1 MGLDKEMVNVFNDL
15 EGRKVVDR
23 RDACIEN
30 DSKKEVKVELQFLV
44 RNCFNPFLEGSIDL
58 LAVTIGLV
66 QLGKVFAFN
75 LKNLDNVL
83 TPKVRFFLS
92 NFWGV
97 VQD

>member
-30 DSKKEVKVELQFLV
+30 DSKKEIEVELQFFV
-44 RNCFNPFLEGSIDL
+44 RDCFNPFLEGGIDL

-66 QLGKVFAFN
+66 QLDIVFVFN
-75 LKNLDNVL
+75 LKNLDNQGL
-83 TPKVRFFLS
+83 FLLI
-92 NFWGV
+92 
-97 VQD
+97 

>member
-1 MGLDKEMVNVFNDL
+1 MNVFNDL
-15 EGRKVVDR
+15 EGRKIVDR
-23 RDACIEN
+23 GDACIKN
-30 DSKKEVKVELQFLV
+30 DSEKEVEVELQFRIRDRL
-44 RNCFNPFLEGSIDL
+44 NPFLEGSIDL

-92 NFWGV
+92 NFWGA

>member
-23 RDACIEN
+23 RDSSIEN

-66 QLGKVFAFN
+66 QLDIVFVFN
-75 LKNLDNVL
+75 LKSLDS
-83 TPKVRFFLS
+83 KAFS
-92 NFWGV
+92 C
-97 VQD
+97 